1 MCPTQMNVRRR
12 CLRPSYGR
20 RKVLFIC
27 RYYKCRYL
35 SDEFVELEWETHCY
49 DKKQRADG
57 PVLRVGERAQYN
69 DRACIG

>member
-1 MCPTQMNVRRR
+1 MCPTQMNDAKTM
-12 CLRPSYGR
+12 LFSDRPMGEE
-20 RKVLFIC
+20 KVLFIC

-57 PVLRVGERAQYN
+57 PVLRVGEKST
-69 DRACIG
+69 I